1 MRKQAKV
8 MVVDDEEATRRLV
21 LMILGGRGLCLI
33 EAANG
38 ADALALAARERPD
51 LMLLDVAMP
60 GLDGIAVCAALKSN
74 PQTSRIKVVMLTAMV
89 TQADE
94 DRAVAAGADQYITK
108 PFSPMRLLS
117 QVSALLERPAVPAKG
132 RA

>member
-1 MRKQAKV
+1 

-21 LMILGGRGLCLI
+21 LLVLGGHGFRLM
-33 EAANG
+33 EAASG

-51 LMLLDVAMP
+51 LMLLDIAMP
-60 GLDGIAVCAALKSN
+60 GLDGTAVCAALKSN
-74 PQTSRIKVVMLTAMV
+74 PQTSGIKVVMLTAMV

-108 PFSPMRLLS
+108 PFSPMRLLG
-117 QVSALLERPAVPAKG
+117 QVSALLERPAVTGKG